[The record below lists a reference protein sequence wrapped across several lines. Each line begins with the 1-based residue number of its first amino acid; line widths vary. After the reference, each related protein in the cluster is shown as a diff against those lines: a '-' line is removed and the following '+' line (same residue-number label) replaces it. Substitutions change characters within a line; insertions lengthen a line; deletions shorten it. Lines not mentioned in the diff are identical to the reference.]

1 MKKHNYVSLLICL
14 LIISFNTYGVTPV
27 EDTIIIDD
35 IRNLQFNENTILTID
50 RRAIQTNK
58 AAEQFGTGFLGRTM
72 PGYKA
77 RINYNENGSP
87 NGGDLSD
94 INLLNSVVGP
104 VTINEETSFQVLFV
118 DIIVDADTVVEGV
131 DDLSLLKAGDIV
143 AASGVETES
152 GSLRATRVELVPE
165 LALFWLITG
174 NVANL
179 TADGL
184 DIGNQHILTSAA
196 PILCHNETLAD
207 GVKVIVELQPKADY
221 VTGDDLDALVI
232 ICYEEFEP
240 PVDPPNNVFFNGD
253 IEQVNADQTQIV
265 VTGTTININAQ
276 TQIFSDTGNTTLEVG
291 MNVSING
298 YEDAETGD
306 VIAEFILINTNDPIN
321 PPPLPIVLIGQAFNV
336 TANDF
341 SIQGLVVQINNNT
354 QYINGTVADLV
365 DGVFIELIAVS
376 DNPNQPDSLVAS
388 QITFLDQIPP
398 GGGND
403 FIRVE
408 GDISNLNAEHTQFN
422 LANETIV
429 LDDQTVIFGTTQG
442 ELADGLHVMVEGL
455 RDDTTGNI
463 LAEVLFTPPT
473 DPGPPQ
479 GHVCLSGI
487 IQSVNADQT
496 QFVLENGA
504 IVNVTANTQFI
515 EGTRADLI
523 AGASL
528 DIAGVLNPDNDE
540 VEAEVIFFT
549 PDAPPPQVFFLGFIS
564 SIADDGSQ
572 ITVDDTLVNITADTH
587 IIGGSFDNLAVG
599 MEVQV
604 EGLLNPTT
612 GEVDAFSITIP
623 LRSVSAAAPV
633 LPADVT
639 LSEAGANNGVVII
652 MGIEVHQNEL
662 TFDFTD
668 VYTVG
673 LTEEQTVMFFGYED
687 NAGVVWASSIF
698 AAPAGPNPGTPN
710 NPGGQ
715 AELFLN
721 ARVDSF
727 AEGQL
732 TVMGVNIGNLDGASY
747 LDENYQTISAAEFF
761 ATLSN
766 DDLVSISD
774 AESYVRASNTL
785 NAGVIINE
793 SAHGT
798 PNRSSAQKAATNTIS
813 GSGIVTRV
821 IEDRIFK
828 NSF

>member
-1 MKKHNYVSLLICL
+1 MKKNNYISLLMCL
-14 LIISFNTYGVTPV
+14 FIISFNTYGVTPV

-35 IRNLQFNENTILTID
+35 IRNLAFNENTILTID
-50 RRAIQTNK
+50 RRPIQTVK

-72 PGYKA
+72 PGFKA
-77 RINYNENGSP
+77 RINYNENGEP

-104 VTINEETSFQVLFV
+104 VTINQETSFQVLFV
-118 DIIVDADTVVEGV
+118 DIIVDADTVIEGV
-131 DDLSLLKAGDIV
+131 DDLALLNAGDIV

-152 GSLRATRVELVPE
+152 GSLRATRIELLPE
-165 LALFWLITG
+165 FSPYWLITG

-184 DIGNQHILTSAA
+184 DIGNQHILTGAA

-207 GVKVIVELQPKADY
+207 GVKVIVELHPKADY

-291 MNVSING
+291 MNVSVNG

-306 VIAEFILINTNDPIN
+306 VIAEFILINTSDPID

-341 SIQGLVVQINNNT
+341 SIQGLNVQINGNT
-354 QYINGTVADLV
+354 QYVNGTVADLV
-365 DGVFIELIAVS
+365 EGVFIELIAIS
-376 DNPNQPDSLVAS
+376 DNPNQPTVLVAA

-403 FIRVE
+403 FVRVE
-408 GDISNLNAEHTQFN
+408 GNISNLNADHTQFN

-429 LDDQTVIFGTTQG
+429 LDDQTVIFGTTQA
-442 ELADGLHVMVEGL
+442 ELVDGLQVMVEGL
-455 RDDTTGNI
+455 RDDTTANI

-479 GHVCLSGI
+479 GHVCLSGV
-487 IQSVNADQT
+487 IQSVNADQS

-515 EGTRADLI
+515 EGTVADLI

-528 DIAGVLNPDNDE
+528 DIAGILNPDNDE

-549 PDAPPPQVFFLGFIS
+549 PDAPPSQVFFLGFIS
-564 SIADDGSQ
+564 NIADDGSQ
-572 ITVDDTLVNITADTH
+572 ITVDDTLINITADTL

-639 LSEAGANNGVVII
+639 LSETGANNGVIII

-668 VYTVG
+668 VYTLG
-673 LTEEQTVMFFGYED
+673 LTEEQTVVFFGYED
-687 NAGVVWASSIF
+687 DAGVVWASSIF
-698 AAPAGPNPGTPN
+698 ATPAGPNPGTPN

-715 AELFLN
+715 TELFLN

-747 LDENYQTISAAEFF
+747 LDENYQPITVAEFF
-761 ATLSN
+761 ASLHD
-766 DDLVSISD
+766 DDLVSVSN
-774 AESYVRASNTL
+774 AESYERASNTL

-798 PNRSSAQKAATNTIS
+798 PNRSSAQKAATNTIT